1 MALYDDGALIDFN
14 NVDVGL
20 MVNGQVRYENGVTD
34 GVLRIDKADNVDAP
48 GGQGGTFT
56 VTAVGGGETT
66 LYVRAHT
73 GSVAPINGKIT
84 REMKVTVYQP
94 VTGITIDQGS
104 EITVETSVT
113 AGIGSAS
120 TQLTAT
126 VAPENATNKA
136 VNWSSDNALI
146 RVDANGKVSYTGLL
160 YSPVSATITATSDD
174 NPELKAT
181 CTVTFKK
188 AAVGVTGVTLD
199 RTELT
204 LPDGTSAQLTAT
216 VTPSKANNKVVIW
229 ESSDPSIATV
239 EAAALRRLRPVMR

>member
-1 MALYDDGALIDFN
+1 MC
-14 NVDVGL
+14 V
-20 MVNGQVRYENGVTD
+20 
-34 GVLRIDKADNVDAP
+34 
-48 GGQGGTFT
+48 
-56 VTAVGGGETT
+56 
-66 LYVRAHT
+66 AHT

-160 YSPVSATITATSDD
+160 YS
-174 NPELKAT
+174 L
-181 CTVTFKK
+181 
-188 AAVGVTGVTLD
+188 
-199 RTELT
+199 
-204 LPDGTSAQLTAT
+204 
-216 VTPSKANNKVVIW
+216 
-229 ESSDPSIATV
+229 
-239 EAAALRRLRPVMR
+239 